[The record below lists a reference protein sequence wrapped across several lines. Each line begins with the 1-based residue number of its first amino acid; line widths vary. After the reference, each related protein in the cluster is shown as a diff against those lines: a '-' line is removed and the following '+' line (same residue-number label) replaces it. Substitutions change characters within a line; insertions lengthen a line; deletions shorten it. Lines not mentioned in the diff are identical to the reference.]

1 MLKLLQKKKC
11 NCCGKKTNKCINY
24 AGYYICSENC
34 MIDFFK
40 DITIEELIKLEIKD
54 REINCDF
61 YRWIYGESKNDN
73 KSS

>member
-1 MLKLLQKKKC
+1 MLKLFQKKKC

-40 DITIEELIKLEIKD
+40 DITIEELII
-54 REINCDF
+54 
-61 YRWIYGESKNDN
+61 
-73 KSS
+73 